1 MELIDLRRN
10 DGTLTGEVKERT
22 DIQMFDFSTMPV
34 DALDLNINI
43 GAASYW
49 AETLQTSTLDNLMNA
64 QIIPDAV
71 EYLKRVPDGMIRDKT
86 GLMEAV
92 ERVQKQREAAAVLQ
106 GGVM

>member
-1 MELIDLRRN
+1 
-10 DGTLTGEVKERT
+10 
-22 DIQMFDFSTMPV
+22 
-34 DALDLNINI
+34 
-43 GAASYW
+43 
-49 AETLQTSTLDNLMNA
+49 MNA

-92 ERVQKQREAAAVLQ
+92 ERVQKQREAAAALQ